1 MVRFV
6 FLCAVLVLFLIL
18 SCLSRGDPGG
28 YANIENHEK
37 NRVRPMNLL
46 GCPFC
51 ANCKENKFQSTGAR
65 QTARKTSPE
74 TAPATCRN
82 MLQKL
87 LILVPKMVPKSLPE
101 ACRRPL
107 APQEAAK
114 SSKPRPKIGQR
125 TQERP
130 KSVPKRLKGQ
140 TTFPGKGS
148 AGLGPDRWG
157 GVGEG

>member
-1 MVRFV
+1 MCFV
-6 FLCAVLVLFLIL
+6 CAVLVLCLIL

-28 YANIENHEK
+28 YANIENNEK
-37 NRVRPMNLL
+37 PLLFMNWL

-82 MLQKL
+82 MLQKS
-87 LILVPKMVPKSLPE
+87 LIWVPQMVTKSFPE

-130 KSVPKRLKGQ
+130 KSGPRASQRGSKGGRGSKV
-140 TTFPGKGS
+140 TFC
-148 AGLGPDRWG
+148 
-157 GVGEG
+157 VF